1 MTTNLAARNGSG
13 VLGGGKGVRK
23 ALTTCTLNPPEPE
36 QNPEALQQHAS
47 RPHCLGIP
55 YLQPPKT
62 SEESVAPAFNH
73 YLPVSGLGCLLVFRG
88 CVCDS

>member
-13 VLGGGKGVRK
+13 VLGGEGVRK

-62 SEESVAPAFNH
+62 SGIRGPGVQS
-73 YLPVSGLGCLLVFRG
+73 LPPRIRAGVLAGLSWMCLR
-88 CVCDS
+88 